1 MQIVTLEPY
10 QFDTFAN
17 NHKYQN
23 YYQTSNYGKTMAENG
38 YNIHYLGIKDNAK
51 NLIGASLIIYKE
63 VFMGQ
68 KIAYAPR
75 GILFDY
81 TDQESIKELSKKLK
95 QVLGKQGF
103 LILRMDP
110 YIPATIRN
118 TSGKPINM
126 NNEINNI
133 MKNIKSAGFNYKGQ
147 NKYFE
152 NELPRY
158 EAIKILNEDTNILFK
173 NLTKRTRHK
182 INRAIGCGITIFND
196 KDKRTDKLYEF
207 CKNKTNLSQKYIA
220 DLVKNYPTSNIYYAL
235 LNTDSFVVEAKKRY
249 ENELDKNDLLATK
262 IQNKRTYNNTIKK
275 RELNAKMESDK
286 LINTYKND
294 LVLATKLLKDY
305 PKGLIIGAALTIE
318 YNHASYLIIDGFE
331 QKYGYLNCSYL
342 LKWYIIN
349 ESKRKGLKYFNMN
362 AITGNFKNNNPYKNL
377 NEMKLGFNI
386 VPTEYIGEFDL
397 ILNNLTYTIYKSF
410 NKDKN
415 YKLSK
420 INNSNQKK

>member
-1 MQIVTLEPY
+1 MQIVTLEPN
-10 QFDTFAN
+10 QFDSFAR
-17 NHKYQN
+17 NHKYCN

-38 YNIHYLGIKDNAK
+38 YNIHYLGIKDDAK

-63 VFMGQ
+63 IFMNQ

-81 TDQESIKELSKKLK
+81 TDQEKVQELSKKLK
-95 QVLGKQGF
+95 QILGKQGF

-118 TSGKPINM
+118 SSGKPINM

-133 MKNIKSAGFNYKGQ
+133 MKNIKEAGFNYKGQ

-158 EAIKILNEDTNILFK
+158 EAIKILNEENNALFK

-196 KDKRTDKLYEF
+196 KEKRTDKLYEF
-207 CKNKTNLSQKYIA
+207 CKTKTTLPQKYIN
-220 DLVKNYPTSNIYYAL
+220 DLVKNYQTSNIYYAV

-249 ENELDKNDLLATK
+249 ENELDKNDFLAKK
-262 IQNKRTYNNTIKK
+262 IQNKQTDNNTIKK
-275 RELNAKMESDK
+275 RDLNAKMESDK

-294 LVLATKLLKDY
+294 LVLATKLLKEY

-318 YNHASYLIIDGFE
+318 YNQASYLIIDGFE
-331 QKYGYLNCSYL
+331 QKYSYLNCNYL

-349 ESKRKGLKYFNMN
+349 ETKKKGLKYFNMN
-362 AITGNFKNNNPYKNL
+362 AIVGNFKSNNPYKNL

-386 VPTEYIGEFDL
+386 IPTEYIGEFDL
-397 ILNNLTYTIYKSF
+397 ILNNFTYTMYKSF
-410 NKDKN
+410 SKDKN
-415 YKLSK
+415 YKLNK
-420 INNSNQKK
+420 MNTNKKN